1 MAIRVHQIEVASM
14 HLPRWFPAF
23 PIHPAAMATWITSRQ
38 LLKILRAV
46 MKLSRKGEPAY
57 VWLIEGAGAGPI
69 LVDTGIP
76 SAEIGNNWYSPNV
89 KWKQAPEQRLERILP
104 ERTGIRVEDIQVIIN
119 THIHFDHCG
128 QNDLFAGKKIIA
140 QKSDLDVARKHV
152 KGHFGTHPFDVG
164 YHTTTV
170 GEVEW
175 DAREGDFE
183 VCKGVRVITTPGH
196 TPGSQTALV
205 DTDEGTV
212 GLAGDVFYSS
222 FSMPDKM
229 LGENGFKQYGL
240 KPYRCHGKLIY
251 EPHPH
256 ALRRI
261 EEKRLYESE
270 YFGYYISPVFDS
282 VEDLLNS
289 FARVDKECRIILTSH
304 NGANRDLKTI
314 G

>member
-1 MAIRVHQIEVASM
+1 MPIRVHQIETASM
-14 HLPRWFPAF
+14 HLPRWIPAF
-23 PIHPAAMATWITSRQ
+23 PIHPAAMATWISAGQ
-38 LLKILRAV
+38 MLKLLLAV
-46 MKLSRKGEPAY
+46 MKLSKKGEPTY
-57 VWLIEGAGAGPI
+57 VWLIEGADAGPI

-76 SAEIGNNWYSPNV
+76 SIEIGNKWYSPSV
-89 KWKQAPEQRLERILP
+89 KWKQTPGQRLEKILP
-104 ERTGIRVEDIQVIIN
+104 ERTGIRIEDIQVIIN

-128 QNDLFAGKKIIA
+128 QNNLFKGKKIIA
-140 QKSDLDVARKHV
+140 QKKDLEVGKKHE
-152 KGHFGTHPFDVG
+152 KGFFGTHPFDVG

-170 GEVEW
+170 G
-175 DAREGDFE
+175 DAEFDEREGDFE
-183 VCKGVRVITTPGH
+183 ICKGVRVITTPGH
-196 TPGSQTALV
+196 TPGSQTVLV

-222 FSMPDKM
+222 FSMPEKM
-229 LGENGFKQYGL
+229 LGEAGFKKFGL

-270 YFGYYISPVFDS
+270 YFGYYVSPVFDS
-282 VEDLLNS
+282 VEDLLKS
-289 FARVDKECRIILTSH
+289 FARVDRECKIALTSH
-304 NGANRDLKTI
+304 NGATRDIKVV